1 MLSKTPVILTALFTA
16 LTYVTFPS
24 LAAENKIMVQEC
36 QKLFSETEQ
45 LIKEVEKQPG
55 THSQISEIKQKLSQ
69 SKEKILA
76 LESQMQAKS
85 CEQGLAKLTRF
96 RLQEETQ

>member
-1 MLSKTPVILTALFTA
+1 MSIKTRLILTALFAT
-16 LTYVTFPS
+16 LSCTTFS
-24 LAAENKIMVQEC
+24 SMAENQNMAQEC

-55 THSQISEIKQKLSQ
+55 THPQISQIKQKLNQ

-76 LESQMQAKS
+76 LEKPSQARS

-96 RLQEETQ
+96 RLQDETQ